1 MDRLSTGEKLAGAS
15 AAVLLLLS
23 FLPLWAKFEAEV
35 SGFGGSSTRFG
46 GWSAATPFYTKL
58 AFILALIALVLV
70 AMRAAS
76 MDVQL
81 PFPLGLSLLALGG
94 LATLLLLITLLA
106 GPVGDQGTSDF
117 GGASFE
123 YSRGLAMLLAWIPAA
138 GIALGGYLHMQHE
151 PTTPSASPLGG
162 SPTGTGG
169 TLGGTPPAGPG
180 TSAPTSGTATGAT
193 GTTPTT
199 PGTTPTTPGTQPT
212 PPPSG
217 GPTPPSV

>member
-23 FLPLWAKFEAEV
+23 FFPLWAKFEAEV

-58 AFILALIALVLV
+58 AFVLAIVALVLV
-70 AMRAAS
+70 VMRAAEV
-76 MDVQL
+76 DVQL

-138 GIALGGYLHMQHE
+138 GIALGGYLHMQQE
-151 PTTPSASPLGG
+151 PTTSSANPLGG
-162 SPTGTGG
+162 PPTGTGG
-169 TLGGTPPAGPG
+169 TLGTPPTGPG
-180 TSAPTSGTATGAT
+180 TSSGTAAGAT